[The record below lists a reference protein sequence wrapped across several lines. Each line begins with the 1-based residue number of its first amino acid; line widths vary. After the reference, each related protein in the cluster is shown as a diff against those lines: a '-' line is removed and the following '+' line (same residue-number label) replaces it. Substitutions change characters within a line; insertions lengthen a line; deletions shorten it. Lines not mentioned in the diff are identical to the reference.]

1 MMLSETGWSGPPGV
15 LFLIGFHLISNL

>member
-1 MMLSETGWSGPPGV
+1 MLFPPGWSVLPGV

>member
-1 MMLSETGWSGPPGV
+1 MLFPPGWSVPPGV